1 MRKTLSFPL
10 RFFLYLICLFWI
22 ISSGWSLPGSKSA
35 VLEVILDKCARYCE
49 KLDDLSLYYVCKEK
63 VKEVIYHPYLGYT
76 NVYVY
81 DYQLIRKDKNI
92 TEKRTLIEENGRK
105 KQEKD
110 APLKTELFY
119 HKKII
124 FGPYALLNREKQ
136 KSFDYKIIKRGKFHD
151 EEAVVIEAVPKSTEA
166 IDDLYGKIWIAKKD
180 FSILKIE
187 WEQESIE
194 NPEVSKVLAE
204 SFDAEPH
211 FTITAEYGVK
221 KKGIRFPSQFTI
233 DESYIKSQSHQRI
246 TRSKTL
252 VDYYDYKFFVVETDV
267 KY

>member
-1 MRKTLSFPL
+1 MRKILPYPL
-10 RFFLYLICLFWI
+10 KFYLFSACLLWVF
-22 ISSGWSLPGSKSA
+22 SSSWGIQYSETA
-35 VLEVILDKCARYCE
+35 ELEGILEKCAQYCE

-76 NVYVY
+76 NMYVY

-92 TEKRTLIEENGRK
+92 TEERILIEENGQK
-105 KQEKD
+105 KQEKN

-136 KSFDYKIIKRGKFHD
+136 NNYDYKIIKTGRFQNEK
-151 EEAVVIEAVPKSTEA
+151 AVVIEAVPKSAEA
-166 IDDLYGKIWIAKKD
+166 VDDLYGKIWVAQDD

-187 WEQESIE
+187 YEQTSIE
-194 NPEVSKVLAE
+194 NPEVAKVLAKL
-204 SFDAEPH
+204 FDAEPH
-211 FTITAEYGVK
+211 FTITAEYGIK

-233 DESYIKSQSHQRI
+233 DEAYIKPKSHQRI
-246 TRSKTL
+246 TRSKTI

>member
-1 MRKTLSFPL
+1 
-10 RFFLYLICLFWI
+10 
-22 ISSGWSLPGSKSA
+22 
-35 VLEVILDKCARYCE
+35 
-49 KLDDLSLYYVCKEK
+49 
-63 VKEVIYHPYLGYT
+63 VIYHPYLGYT

-92 TEKRTLIEENGRK
+92 TEKRILIEENGRK

-124 FGPYALLNREKQ
+124 FGPYALLSLEKQ
-136 KSFDYKIIKRGKFHD
+136 KNYDYKIIKTGKFHD
-151 EEAVVIEAVPKSTEA
+151 DEALVIEAVPKSAEA
-166 IDDLYGKIWIAKKD
+166 VDDLYGKIWVAQDD

-187 WEQESIE
+187 YEQTSIE
-194 NPEVSKVLAE
+194 NPEVAKVLAE
-204 SFDAEPH
+204 RFDAEPH
-211 FTITAEYGVK
+211 FTITAEYGIK

-233 DESYIKSQSHQRI
+233 DEAYIKPKSHQRI
-246 TRSKTL
+246 TRSKTI